1 MSDNR
6 SIPPGAP
13 SQAQTLPRRGF
24 RILWKLLV
32 LSAIPI
38 GFLLLVGIVS
48 YTNLAGQRTTID
60 IIVNQRFDALV
71 RLSAL
76 SREVLTAHNDLARN
90 VRWVA
95 LGYLSGDE
103 AKVAILGQRTR
114 IAELEASG
122 IADLGYLSEDERRA
136 LTGQLGE
143 YAEWLGQIGEI
154 VDKDQGLAELYLG
167 SADEVIVVLVEALA
181 AVEAKYSAESQQ
193 YFLASVEGFST
204 AILSFFVILSVAV
217 VLSVA
222 AAYWIGR
229 SIAIPLQAL
238 ADKASSISSR
248 HDLTQHI
255 SLRSN
260 DEVGVLAAAFNRMI
274 DSLRGYYD
282 ELLDQHARL
291 EQARGELE
299 ALNRGLEDKVAR
311 RTAELERTN
320 AQMKAEIAERTK
332 AEIALR
338 GAKQEAEAANQ
349 AKSSFL
355 ASMSHELR
363 TPLNGILGYAQIMQR
378 DRALDESHGN
388 GIRIIRES
396 GEHLLALI
404 NDILDMAKIEAGR
417 LDLALAD
424 FSPREFCDDLAEL
437 FRMRAGEKGV
447 GLVYRVMT
455 DLPAVVRGDERRLR
469 QVCFNLL
476 GNAVKFTDQGEIRLE
491 VGYDQGH
498 LHLSVSDQGLGIAAD
513 KLDEIFLPF
522 QQTGA
527 QSYRVKG
534 SGLGLAIS
542 KRLIEAMG
550 GQIRVDSQ
558 LGQGSCFAFDVA
570 LPEAEGR
577 VLQVHDRSRV
587 VIGFEGG
594 DYRVLVVDDRPQNRA
609 LLVDLLRPLGFQVE
623 QAVDG
628 QEALAMVGALRPQ
641 LILLDLLMPTMDGF
655 TFAKR
660 LRALPEHQDTVVIAV
675 SASVLDGQ
683 SAEAI
688 AAGCNAF
695 LPKPIHADTLFAEIG
710 KWLGLKWRYAQEPGY
725 QLAHD
730 PVASEQSGPINGPGP
745 EQTAELRALAAQGDV
760 QGVLDYIDEA
770 LADAAALGPFV
781 RHVRMLAG
789 GFRERE
795 LMSFLESFSSD
806 ETVMINVPVDS
817 GQR

>member
-1 MSDNR
+1 
-6 SIPPGAP
+6 
-13 SQAQTLPRRGF
+13 
-24 RILWKLLV
+24 V
-32 LSAIPI
+32 
-38 GFLLLVGIVS
+38 
-48 YTNLAGQRTTID
+48 
-60 IIVNQRFDALV
+60 
-71 RLSAL
+71 
-76 SREVLTAHNDLARN
+76 
-90 VRWVA
+90 
-95 LGYLSGDE
+95 
-103 AKVAILGQRTR
+103 
-114 IAELEASG
+114 
-122 IADLGYLSEDERRA
+122 
-136 LTGQLGE
+136 
-143 YAEWLGQIGEI
+143 
-154 VDKDQGLAELYLG
+154 
-167 SADEVIVVLVEALA
+167 
-181 AVEAKYSAESQQ
+181 KY
-193 YFLASVEGFST
+193 
-204 AILSFFVILSVAV
+204 
-217 VLSVA
+217 
-222 AAYWIGR
+222 
-229 SIAIPLQAL
+229 
-238 ADKASSISSR
+238 
-248 HDLTQHI
+248 
-255 SLRSN
+255 
-260 DEVGVLAAAFNRMI
+260 
-274 DSLRGYYD
+274 
-282 ELLDQHARL
+282 
-291 EQARGELE
+291 
-299 ALNRGLEDKVAR
+299 
-311 RTAELERTN
+311 
-320 AQMKAEIAERTK
+320 
-332 AEIALR
+332 
-338 GAKQEAEAANQ
+338 
-349 AKSSFL
+349 
-355 ASMSHELR
+355 
-363 TPLNGILGYAQIMQR
+363 
-378 DRALDESHGN
+378 
-388 GIRIIRES
+388 
-396 GEHLLALI
+396 
-404 NDILDMAKIEAGR
+404 
-417 LDLALAD
+417 
-424 FSPREFCDDLAEL
+424 
-437 FRMRAGEKGV
+437 
-447 GLVYRVMT
+447 
-455 DLPAVVRGDERRLR
+455 
-469 QVCFNLL
+469 
-476 GNAVKFTDQGEIRLE
+476 TDQGEIRLA

-609 LLVDLLRPLGFQVE
+609 LLVDLLRPLGFPVE

-710 KWLGLKWRYAQEPGY
+710 KWLGLTWRYAQEPGY

-730 PVASEQSGPINGPGP
+730 PVASEQTGPINGPSP

-795 LMSFLESFSSD
+795 LMSFLESFQSD